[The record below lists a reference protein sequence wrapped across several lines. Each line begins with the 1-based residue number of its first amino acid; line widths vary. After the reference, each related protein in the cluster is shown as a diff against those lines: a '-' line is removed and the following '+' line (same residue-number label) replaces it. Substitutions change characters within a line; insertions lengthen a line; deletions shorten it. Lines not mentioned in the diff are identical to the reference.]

1 MKSVKQPAKSV
12 KQSTSAGK
20 HTTNVV
26 MPAVSAAAVSIP
38 SDLTRHNAVGKPRRV
53 LGDPVAVLK
62 QTTRFLP
69 VPQAPPAL
77 LKVPFSLFDPA
88 ASVAAVSAGKLVF
101 HCVGDTGG
109 IHGTATEEA
118 IATGMEQQIT
128 EAAAGDAASFF
139 YNLGDVIYFNGQS
152 SLYKTEF
159 YEPYQ
164 YYPKLIFAIPG
175 NHDGDTFVEKGD
187 APDSEP
193 SLYGFMENFC
203 ATQAVTVTPYRMT
216 MTQPYCYWV
225 MDAPFVTIV
234 GLYSNVEG
242 SLDARGRMDQQHFL
256 NTQVQAADAKKKLI
270 VAVHHPPY
278 SLDSAHGG
286 TPEIL
291 NAIDQAVTASGRVP
305 DAVLSGH
312 VHNYQRFSRVVG
324 TRKIP
329 YVVAGAGGYANDVGS
344 MHKLQAGLT
353 KPAVKLPY
361 QTTVAGVALEAY
373 EQEEPGF
380 LRITASEGKLE
391 FEYFRVPFGGVVE
404 AEAFD
409 TFTA

>member
-1 MKSVKQPAKSV
+1 MKSVKRGG
-12 KQSTSAGK
+12 TK
-20 HTTNVV
+20 HTAVK
-26 MPAVSAAAVSIP
+26 PAAIVPAVSIP

-53 LGDPVAVLK
+53 VGDPVAVLK
-62 QTTRFLP
+62 NTTRFLP

-88 ASVAAVSAGKLVF
+88 ASAAAVSAGKLVF

-109 IHGTATEEA
+109 IHGTTTEEA
-118 IATGMEQQIT
+118 IAVGMEQQVT
-128 EAAAGDAASFF
+128 QAAAGDAASFY

-152 SLYKTEF
+152 TLYKTEF

-175 NHDGDTFVEKGD
+175 NHDGDTFVESGD
-187 APDSEP
+187 APDTEP
-193 SLYGFMENFC
+193 SLFGFMQNFC
-203 ATQAVTVTPYRMT
+203 AQQAVTVTPYRMT

-225 MDAPFVTIV
+225 MDAPFVTII

-242 SLDARGRMDQQHFL
+242 SLDARGRMDLQHFL
-256 NTQVQAADAKKKLI
+256 NTQMADAEATKKLI
-270 VAVHHPPY
+270 VTVHHPPY

-291 NAIDQAVTASGRVP
+291 NAIDQAVAASGRTP

-344 MHKLQAGLT
+344 MHKLQTQLT
-353 KPAVKLPY
+353 TPPVKLPY
-361 QTTVAGVALEAY
+361 QTTVTGVALEAY

-380 LRITASEGKLE
+380 LRITASAGELL

>member
-1 MKSVKQPAKSV
+1 MKSVKHAATKQTTV
-12 KQSTSAGK
+12 KPLADIP
-20 HTTNVV
+20 V
-26 MPAVSAAAVSIP
+26 ASIP
-38 SDLTRHNAVGKPRRV
+38 PYLTRQDAVGKVRRPV
-53 LGDPVAVLK
+53 GDPVSTLK
-62 QTTRFLP
+62 QNTRFIQ
-69 VPQAPPAL
+69 VPEGPPAL

-88 ASVAAVSAGKLVF
+88 ASAAATAAGKLVF

-109 IHGTATEEA
+109 VHGTATEEA
-118 IATGMEQQIT
+118 IATGMEQQT
-128 EAAAGDAASFF
+128 KTAAAGSAASFF

-152 SLYKTEF
+152 TLYKTEF

-187 APDSEP
+187 ASDSEP

-203 ATQAVTVTPYRMT
+203 APQALMVTPYRMT
-216 MTQPYCYWV
+216 MTQPYCYWT
-225 MDAPFVTIV
+225 MDAPFVTII

-242 SLDARGRMDQQHFL
+242 SLDGRGRMDQQDFL
-256 NTQVQAADAKKKLI
+256 NTQMKAANPKKKLL

-286 TPEIL
+286 TPDIL
-291 NAIDQAVTASGRVP
+291 NAIDQAVEASGRTP

-312 VHNYQRFSRVVG
+312 VHNYQRFSRKVG

-344 MHKLQAGLT
+344 MHKLQTELT
-353 KPAVKLPY
+353 TPPVKLPY
-361 QTTVAGVALEAY
+361 QTTVAGVELEKY

-380 LRITASEGKLE
+380 LRITATAKELK

-404 AEAFD
+404 AKAFD

>member
-1 MKSVKQPAKSV
+1 MKTV
-12 KQSTSAGK
+12 K
-20 HTTNVV
+20 HTAAKHTASI
-26 MPAVSAAAVSIP
+26 PAASIPAASIP
-38 SDLTRHNAVGKPRRV
+38 SDLTRQNAVGKTRRPV
-53 LGDPVAVLK
+53 GDPVAGLK
-62 QTTRFLP
+62 QTTRFIP
-69 VPQAPPAL
+69 VPQTPPAL

-88 ASVAAVSAGKLVF
+88 ASAAATAAGKLVF

-128 EAAAGDAASFF
+128 TAGAGDASSFF

-152 SLYKTEF
+152 TLYKSEF

-187 APDSEP
+187 APDAEP
-193 SLYGFMENFC
+193 SLYGFMQNFC
-203 ATQAVTVTPYRMT
+203 ATQAVTATPYRMT
-216 MTQPYCYWV
+216 MTEPYCYWTL
-225 MDAPFVTIV
+225 DAPFVTII

-256 NTQVQAADAKKKLI
+256 NTQMQAADPKKKLI

-286 TPEIL
+286 TPDIL
-291 NAIDQAVTASGRVP
+291 NAIDQATEAAGRGP

-344 MHKLQAGLT
+344 LHKLQTELT
-353 KPAVKLPY
+353 TPPVKLPY
-361 QTTVAGVALEAY
+361 QTTVAGVTLENY
-373 EQEEPGF
+373 EQEQAGF
-380 LRITASEGKLE
+380 LRITATAGKIT
-391 FEYFRVPFGGVVE
+391 FEYFRVPFGGVAE
-404 AEAFD
+404 TEAFD

>member
-1 MKSVKQPAKSV
+1 MKSVQ
-12 KQSTSAGK
+12 
-20 HTTNVV
+20 HT
-26 MPAVSAAAVSIP
+26 ACIP
-38 SDLTRHNAVGKPRRV
+38 SDLTRWNAVGKTRRPV
-53 LGDPVAVLK
+53 GDPVAGLK
-62 QTTRFLP
+62 QNTRFIP
-69 VPQAPPAL
+69 VPETPPAL

-88 ASVAAVSAGKLVF
+88 ASAAATAAGKLVF

-109 IHGTATEEA
+109 VHGTATEEA
-118 IATGMEQQIT
+118 IAEGMEQQIT
-128 EAAAGDAASFF
+128 VAAEGSAASFF

-152 SLYKTEF
+152 TLYKSEF

-175 NHDGDTFVEKGD
+175 NHDGDTFVETGD
-187 APDSEP
+187 APDTEP

-203 ATQAVTVTPYRMT
+203 APQAVTVTPYRMT
-216 MTQPYCYWV
+216 MTQPYCYWTL
-225 MDAPFVTIV
+225 DAPFVTII

-242 SLDARGRMDQQHFL
+242 SLDARGRMDQQYFL
-256 NTQVQAADAKKKLI
+256 NTQMQAADPKKKLL

-278 SLDSAHGG
+278 SLDSVHGG

-291 NAIDQAVTASGRVP
+291 NAIDQATEASGRTP

-324 TRKIP
+324 TRTIP

-344 MHKLQAGLT
+344 LHKLQPELT
-353 KPAVKLPY
+353 TPPVKLPY
-361 QTTVAGVALEAY
+361 QTTVEGVSLENY
-373 EQEEPGF
+373 EQTQAGF
-380 LRITASEGKLE
+380 LRITAEAGQIT
-391 FEYFRVPFGGVVE
+391 FEYFRVPFGGA
-404 AEAFD
+404 AETTPFD

>member
-1 MKSVKQPAKSV
+1 MKSVKRVTNELKPALTV
-12 KQSTSAGK
+12 
-20 HTTNVV
+20 
-26 MPAVSAAAVSIP
+26 PAVSIP
-38 SDLTRHNAVGKPRRV
+38 SDLTRHNAVGKVRRGV
-53 LGDPVAVLK
+53 GDPVAVLK

-69 VPQAPPAL
+69 VPQTPPAL
-77 LKVPFSLFDPA
+77 LKVPFSLFDPSASA
-88 ASVAAVSAGKLVF
+88 AATAAGKLVF

-118 IATGMEQQIT
+118 IAEGMEAQVKG
-128 EAAAGDAASFF
+128 AAPGDAASFC

-187 APDSEP
+187 APDTEP
-193 SLYGFMENFC
+193 SLYGFMQNFC
-203 ATQAVTVTPYRMT
+203 AQQATTVTPYRMT

-225 MDAPFVTIV
+225 MDAPFVTII

-256 NTQVQAADAKKKLI
+256 NTQMQAADAKKKLI

-278 SLDSAHGG
+278 SLDGVHGG
-286 TPEIL
+286 VPDIL
-291 NAIDQAVTASGRVP
+291 NAIDQAVAASGRTP
-305 DAVLSGH
+305 DVVLSGH

-344 MHKLQAGLT
+344 LHKLQPELT
-353 KPAVKLPY
+353 TPAVKLPY
-361 QTTVAGVALEAY
+361 QTTVAGVKLEAY
-373 EQEEPGF
+373 EQTMAGF
-380 LRITASEGKLE
+380 LTITATGSRLT
-391 FEYFRVPFGGVVE
+391 FEYFRVPFGGV
-404 AEAFD
+404 AETTAFD

>member
-1 MKSVKQPAKSV
+1 MKS
-12 KQSTSAGK
+12 TK
-20 HTTNVV
+20 HTATQQ
-26 MPAVSAAAVSIP
+26 PAVSVPAGSIP
-38 SDLTRHNAVGKPRRV
+38 TDLTRHNAVGKPRRV
-53 LGDPVAVLK
+53 VGDPVAVLK
-62 QTTRFLP
+62 GTTRFIP
-69 VPQAPPAL
+69 VPQPPPAL

-88 ASVAAVSAGKLVF
+88 ASAAATAAGQLVF

-118 IATGMEQQIT
+118 IAVGMEQQIT
-128 EAAAGDAASFF
+128 DAAAGDAASFY

-152 SLYKTEF
+152 TLYKTEF

-175 NHDGDTFVEKGD
+175 NHDGDTFVESGD
-187 APDSEP
+187 APDTEP
-193 SLYGFMENFC
+193 SLYGFMQNFC
-203 ATQAVTVTPYRMT
+203 AQQATTVTPYRMT

-225 MDAPFVTIV
+225 LDAPFVTII

-256 NTQVQAADAKKKLI
+256 NTQMQAADPAKKLI
-270 VAVHHPPY
+270 VTVHHPPY

-286 TPEIL
+286 NPEIL
-291 NAIDQAVTASGRVP
+291 NAIDQAVAASGRTP

-324 TRKIP
+324 TQTIP
-329 YVVAGAGGYANDVGS
+329 YVVAGAGGYANDATS
-344 MHKLQAGLT
+344 MHKLQTGLT
-353 KPAVKLPY
+353 TTPISLPY
-361 QTTVAGVALEAY
+361 ETTVAGVALEAY
-373 EQEEPGF
+373 EQEQPGF
-380 LRITASEGKLE
+380 LRITATPDELQ

-404 AEAFD
+404 ATPFD

>member
-1 MKSVKQPAKSV
+1 MKS
-12 KQSTSAGK
+12 TK
-20 HTTNVV
+20 HTATKQTVAG
-26 MPAVSAAAVSIP
+26 PAVSVPAVSIP

-53 LGDPVAVLK
+53 VGDPVAGLK
-62 QTTRFLP
+62 DTMRFLP

-77 LKVPFSLFDPA
+77 LKVPFSLFDPVASA
-88 ASVAAVSAGKLVF
+88 AATAAGKLVF

-118 IATGMEQQIT
+118 IAVGMEQQIT
-128 EAAAGDAASFF
+128 DAAAGDAASFF

-152 SLYKTEF
+152 TLYKTEF

-175 NHDGDTFVEKGD
+175 NHDGDTFVYAGD
-187 APDSEP
+187 PPDTEP
-193 SLYGFMENFC
+193 SLFGFMENFC
-203 ATQAVTVTPYRMT
+203 AQQAVTVTPYRMT

-225 MDAPFVTIV
+225 MDAPFVTII

-242 SLDARGRMDQQHFL
+242 TLDARGRMDQQNFL
-256 NTQVQAADAKKKLI
+256 NTQIQAADATKKLI
-270 VAVHHPPY
+270 VTVHHPPY

-286 TPEIL
+286 TPDIL
-291 NAIDQAVTASGRVP
+291 NAIDQAVAASGRTP

-329 YVVAGAGGYANDVGS
+329 YVVAGAGGYANDATS
-344 MHKLQAGLT
+344 MHKLQTGLT
-353 KPAVKLPY
+353 TPPVPLPY

-373 EQEEPGF
+373 EQEQPGF
-380 LRITASEGKLE
+380 LRITATANELQ

-404 AEAFD
+404 ATPFD